1 MRRADR
7 AAARPAGRATP
18 PAPAPSAPVRAPRA
32 RRGPVVA
39 ALRRELEALPDVV
52 QTSTEAAVALQL
64 ARQVDQGLSMTSAS
78 RELTR
83 VMAVLRRLGADAKAA
98 EPRKRTDEPPPA
110 GMDRGPGVSDLAA
123 RAAARRAAAAG

>member
-1 MRRADR
+1 
-7 AAARPAGRATP
+7 
-18 PAPAPSAPVRAPRA
+18 
-32 RRGPVVA
+32 VVA

-83 VMAVLRRLGADAKAA
+83 VMAVLRRLGAEAEAAK
-98 EPRKRTDEPPPA
+98 PRRNEERPA
-110 GMDRGPGVSDLAA
+110 GQAADRGPGVTDLAT

>member
-1 MRRADR
+1 
-7 AAARPAGRATP
+7 
-18 PAPAPSAPVRAPRA
+18 
-32 RRGPVVA
+32 VVA

-98 EPRKRTDEPPPA
+98 VPRKSTEEPPTA
-110 GMDRGPGVSDLAA
+110 GVDRGPGVSDLAA